1 MRKALL
7 VFTILLCTFIS
18 FSQTVDITGNPST
31 SSTSAFATNPYA
43 ANESIYTEAE
53 IGAGNFLTAVNAINK
68 IGFNIA
74 QLGTNNSFGLIKI
87 YLKEVPAG
95 TTIFASGTY
104 STTGYTQVFGGA
116 TGGTVILSTTGFT
129 EITLSTTFVRTTG
142 NNLQV
147 LIERADNT
155 GHSNFIY
162 RTANG
167 NNTGATVFS
176 GRRYNSTS
184 ALSSS
189 PLPSLTAGAFR
200 AQIRFK
206 HEFAN
211 DAAVLPIYSLGKLP
225 INNAVPHIISTTV
238 LNNGA
243 QTITALQVTLTIT
256 GANSFADVQTIAT
269 LAPGASAIVNFTAFT
284 PTVTGTNNIS
294 VTVPPDDDNT
304 NNISTTLQIVN
315 TNTWSYSQG
324 NTSTGTAGANNTI
337 DLVSK
342 YYNSTATLLSQ
353 AAVYFSANGQ
363 PYKIGVWDASGTG
376 GSPGSLLFETTLQ
389 TSVAGLN
396 MVPIIPALPVNVGNF
411 YIGVR
416 QTTTTNFNLL
426 RQTESP
432 LRSNNFYYA
441 SPTGTAWVDNSTG
454 SSNRFMIDPKL
465 QTPIDAFV
473 TKIILPNNGGTTCSI
488 NSETINA
495 EITNVGS
502 STIAANAATVTLK
515 ITGAN
520 PQILQTTNLAAINSG
535 GKGLVNFTG
544 VNLSN
549 PGINYDT
556 VYVNLPGDAEALNDT
571 ANAVQTVTARNVALE
586 TTVNTYVLTSNCDDL
601 GWTYYKDALQ
611 NNVLAVQWGSNTA
624 SKAVATAS
632 LTLDAALFSA
642 TAGSAAAAK
651 GTFTMKRYWNVDV
664 GTTEP
669 GTPVNVRFFYDA
681 VEKNAT
687 DVAANNY
694 QSANTGSSLKAPNW
708 FKTSSGAF
716 TADATHVTADGVANT
731 IALTDVNTTAA
742 TVNNIL
748 YAQFNGV
755 TSFSGGTYAA
765 GVGTGSVLPVNIVFF
780 KGSKQGAENI
790 LTWKIT
796 CVGSPSVK
804 IITERSRDGI
814 LFEMIAEQ
822 TATDTRCL
830 QAFSYTDTKPLT
842 GANYYRLKTITPDG
856 KLTYSNIV
864 VLLNK
869 ANGFEL
875 ISIAPNPIK
884 NNVVINITTVKAGQ
898 FVFSLTDI
906 AGKIVFKK
914 LLEIAGGNSL
924 ITMNFST
931 IHAGIYALKI
941 IAADG
946 EVKTI
951 KFVKY

>member
-1 MRKALL
+1 MRKTLL

-31 SSTSAFATNPYA
+31 SGTSAFATNLYA
-43 ANESIYTEAE
+43 ANESIYTDAE
-53 IGAGNFLTAVNAINK
+53 IGAANFTTAASAIDK
-68 IGFNIA
+68 IGFNVA
-74 QLGTNNSFGLIKI
+74 QLGTNTSFGLIKI
-87 YLKEVPAG
+87 YLKQVPAG

-104 STTGYTQVFGGA
+104 STTGYTQVFGGV

-147 LIERADNT
+147 LIERTDNT
-155 GHSNFIY
+155 GHSGFLY

-167 NNTGATVFS
+167 NNTDATVFS
-176 GRRYNSTS
+176 GRRYNNTS
-184 ALSSS
+184 ALSAAT
-189 PLPSLTAGAFR
+189 SLTAGAFR

-225 INNAVPHIISTTV
+225 INNAVPHIISTTI

-243 QTITALQVTLTIT
+243 QPITALPVTLTIT
-256 GANSFADVQTIAT
+256 GVNSFIDVQTITT

-294 VTVPPDDDNT
+294 VTIPPDDDNN
-304 NNISTTLQIVN
+304 NNISTAMQIVN

-342 YYNSTATLLSQ
+342 YYNSTATLFSQ
-353 AAVYFSANGQ
+353 AVVYFLASGH
-363 PYKIGVWDASGTG
+363 PYKIGVWDASGIG
-376 GSPGSLLFETTLQ
+376 GSPGSLLFETMLR

-396 MVPIIPALPVNVGNF
+396 IIPILPALPVPIGNF

-416 QTTTTNFNLL
+416 ETTANSFNLL

-432 LRSNNFYYA
+432 LRSNTFYYA

-454 SSNRFMIDPKL
+454 SSNRFMIDAKL

-502 STIAANAATVTLK
+502 NIISANAATVTLK

-520 PQILQTTNLAAINSG
+520 PQTLQTTNAAAINSG
-535 GKGLVNFTG
+535 GIGTVNFTG

-586 TTVNTYVLTSNCDDL
+586 TAVGTYALNSNCDDL

-611 NNVLAVQWGSNTA
+611 NNVLAVEWGSNTA
-624 SKAVATAS
+624 SKTAATAS
-632 LTLDAALFSA
+632 LTLDANLFSA
-642 TAGSAAAAK
+642 TTGSAAAAT

-664 GTTEP
+664 GTNQP
-669 GTPVNVRFFYDA
+669 LTPVKVRFFYDA
-681 VEKNAT
+681 TEKNAT
-687 DVAANNY
+687 DAAANNY
-694 QSANTGSSLKAPNW
+694 QLANPGSALKVPNW
-708 FKTSSGAF
+708 FKTNSGAF
-716 TADATHVTADGVANT
+716 TADATHVSADGVANT

-765 GVGTGSVLPVNIVFF
+765 GVGSGSVLPVSIVFF

-796 CVGSPSVK
+796 CIGSPSVK
-804 IITERSRDGI
+804 IITERSRDGK
-814 LFEMIAEQ
+814 LFEMFTEQ
-822 TATDTRCL
+822 TATEIRCL
-830 QAFSYTDTKPLT
+830 QAFNYTDTKPLT

-884 NNVVINITTVKAGQ
+884 DNAVINITTVKAGQ
-898 FVFSLTDI
+898 FVFSLTDMT
-906 AGKIVFKK
+906 GKIVSKK
-914 LLEIAGGNSL
+914 LQEVAEGNSL

-946 EVKTI
+946 GVKTI

>member
-1 MRKALL
+1 MRKTLL
-7 VFTILLCTFIS
+7 FFANLLCTFIS
-18 FSQTVDITGNPST
+18 FSQTVDIIGNPSA
-31 SSTSAFATNPYA
+31 SALSVFATDLYS
-43 ANESIYTEAE
+43 ANESIYTESE
-53 IGAGNFLTAVNAINK
+53 IGAANFTTAANAINK
-68 IGFNIA
+68 IGFNVFK
-74 QLGTNNSFGLIKI
+74 LGSNTSFNLIKI
-87 YLKEVPAG
+87 YLMEVPTGAI
-95 TTIFASGTY
+95 TLASGTY

-116 TGGTVILSTTGFT
+116 TGETVILSTTGFT
-129 EITLSTTFVRTTG
+129 EISLTTSFVRTAG

-147 LIERADNT
+147 LIERVDNNS
-155 GHSNFIY
+155 HLSFSY
-162 RTANG
+162 YTANT
-167 NNTGATVFS
+167 NNGGILDSTT
-176 GRRYNSTS
+176 RRYNGSITLSGTTKLS
-184 ALSSS
+184 ASK
-189 PLPSLTAGAFR
+189 FR

-206 HEFAN
+206 HEFTN
-211 DAAVLPIYSLGKLP
+211 DAAVSPVYSLGKLP
-225 INNAVPHIISTTV
+225 LNNSVPHIVSTTI
-238 LNNGA
+238 LNNGTN
-243 QTITALQVTLTIT
+243 TITALPVTLNVT
-256 GANSFADVQTIAT
+256 GSNSFADVQTIAT

-294 VTVPPDDDNT
+294 VTIPADDYNS
-304 NNISTTLQIVN
+304 NNISSAQQIVN
-315 TNTWSYSQG
+315 LNTWSYSQG
-324 NTSTGTAGANNTI
+324 NVSTGTAGFNNTI

-353 AAVYFSANGQ
+353 AAVYFLAKGQ
-363 PYKIGVWDASGTG
+363 PYKIGVWDASGPG
-376 GSPGSLLFETTLQ
+376 GSPGSLLFQTTLQ

-396 MVPIIPALPVNVGNF
+396 MVPILPALSVNVGNF

-432 LRSNNFYYA
+432 LRSNTFYYA
-441 SPTGTAWVDNSTG
+441 SPTGTAWVDNSNA
-454 SSNRFMIDPKL
+454 SFNRFMIDPKR
-465 QTPIDAFV
+465 QTPTDAFV

-488 NSETINA
+488 SSETINA

-502 STIAANAATVTLK
+502 NTIAASAATVTLK

-520 PQILQTTNLAAINSG
+520 PQILQSTNAAAINSG
-535 GKGLVNFTG
+535 GIGIVNFTG

-556 VYVNLPGDAEALNDT
+556 VYVDLPGDAEALNDT

-586 TTVNTYVLTSNCDDL
+586 TAVATYALTSNCDDL
-601 GWTYYKDALQ
+601 GWTYYKDVLQ
-611 NNVLAVQWGSNTA
+611 NNVLAVEWGSNTA
-624 SKAVATAS
+624 SKTAATAS
-632 LTLDAALFSA
+632 LTLDANLFSA
-642 TAGSAAAAK
+642 TTGSAAAAT

-664 GTTEP
+664 GTNQP
-669 GTPVNVRFFYDA
+669 LTPVKVRFFYDA
-681 VEKNAT
+681 TEKNAT
-687 DVAANNY
+687 DAAANNY
-694 QSANTGSSLKAPNW
+694 QLANPGSALKVPNW
-708 FKTSSGAF
+708 FKTNSGAF

-796 CVGSPSVK
+796 CIGSPSVK
-804 IITERSRDGI
+804 IITERSRDGK
-814 LFEMIAEQ
+814 LFEMFTEQ

-830 QAFSYTDTKPLT
+830 QAFSCTDTKPLT

-856 KLTYSNIV
+856 KLMYSNIV

-875 ISIAPNPIK
+875 ISIAPNPTK
-884 NNVVINITTVKAGQ
+884 NNAVINITTVKAGQ

-906 AGKIVFKK
+906 AGKIVFTK
-914 LLEIAGGNSL
+914 LLEVAVGNSL

-931 IHAGIYALKI
+931 IHAGIYVLKI

-946 EVKTI
+946 EVKSV